1 MANNVEPLQ
10 ISINL
15 TLEIVTIVDPNQSPQ
30 YAERGEH
37 VVIYLSLDDLDDD
50 LEKVVGAYNFLVKN
64 DG

>member
-30 YAERGEH
+30 YAERGEP
-37 VVIYLSLDDLDDD
+37 VVIYLSLDDL
-50 LEKVVGAYNFLVKN
+50 E
-64 DG
+64 

>member
-30 YAERGEH
+30 YAERGEP
-37 VVIYLSLDDLDDD
+37 VVIYLSLDD